1 MTFHWPG
8 NVRQLRNVA
17 RQVVIDSRDQEQL
30 HLDPQ
35 LLSMLRPTSA
45 NGHWEE
51 ETNVQRR
58 PNSVSRNELLETLES
73 CRFELQATAKK
84 LGISRASVYQLIQR
98 FEGVR
103 TAQDLSEEEIK
114 QSYEKN
120 RSDTEKMMWDLQ
132 VSQIG
137 LRRRLKSL
145 GYDI

>member
-1 MTFHWPG
+1 
-8 NVRQLRNVA
+8 LRNVA
-17 RQVVIDSRDQEQL
+17 RQVVIDSREQEQL

-35 LLSMLRPTSA
+35 LLSMLKPS
-45 NGHWEE
+45 NPGHWEN
-51 ETNVQRR
+51 ETSVHRK
-58 PNSVSRNELLETLES
+58 PNSVSRDELLETLRS
-73 CRFELQATAKK
+73 CRFELQATAKA

-114 QSYEKN
+114 KSYEQN

>member
-1 MTFHWPG
+1 
-8 NVRQLRNVA
+8 
-17 RQVVIDSRDQEQL
+17 
-30 HLDPQ
+30 
-35 LLSMLRPTSA
+35 
-45 NGHWEE
+45 
-51 ETNVQRR
+51 
-58 PNSVSRNELLETLES
+58 VSRNELLETLES